1 MKESADTNLKYS
13 KSGSR
18 FQGANH
24 DSNEK
29 REIPI
34 ERPKTNQNI
43 NDISPFKLNKLKKQS
58 EAIQNQ
64 KEIDQDIKMAL

>member
-1 MKESADTNLKYS
+1 MKESQEEINLKYS

-18 FQGANH
+18 FQNQNK

-34 ERPKTNQNI
+34 ERPRTNNNI
-43 NDISPFKLNKLKKQS
+43 ADISPFKLNKLKK
-58 EAIQNQ
+58 
-64 KEIDQDIKMAL
+64 